1 MDVGRYQ
8 RMVGTLIYLSH
19 TLPDI
24 AFAVSMVNQHS
35 NDPKQKHL
43 NELHRT
49 LRYLKGSP
57 GRGLLFKRSEQ
68 SSVKIYTGW

>member
-35 NDPKQKHL
+35 NDPK
-43 NELHRT
+43 
-49 LRYLKGSP
+49 
-57 GRGLLFKRSEQ
+57 
-68 SSVKIYTGW
+68 